1 MSDVSTCQSEYLASD
16 DLKGKIVTAQIA
28 QVLVAPKLP
37 GSRKGPEKKAPS
49 VLIIFAKGSKGWV
62 CNPTNQWAMAVLF
75 GSKKASD
82 WVGKRVSLR
91 QDVDVDIES
100 GAKCMTI
107 RVHGSP
113 DASPD
118 RTKTYN
124 EAWDDGPRQRGALC
138 RRLKR
143 AYRLMV
149 PDAGETQTAAE
160 PETTEQEEQS

>member
-1 MSDVSTCQSEYLASD
+1 MSKITALDESSWEQFGIVRATFGLA
-16 DLKGKIVTAQIA
+16 
-28 QVLVAPKLP
+28 
-37 GSRKGPEKKAPS
+37 EK
-49 VLIIFAKGSKGWV
+49 
-62 CNPTNQWAMAVLF
+62 
-75 GSKKASD
+75 
-82 WVGKRVSLR
+82 
-91 QDVDVDIES
+91 DVDVDIES

-113 DASPD
+113 DASPE

-149 PDAGETQTAAE
+149 PDAGETQTAPE
-160 PETTEQEEQS
+160 PTEEEQS